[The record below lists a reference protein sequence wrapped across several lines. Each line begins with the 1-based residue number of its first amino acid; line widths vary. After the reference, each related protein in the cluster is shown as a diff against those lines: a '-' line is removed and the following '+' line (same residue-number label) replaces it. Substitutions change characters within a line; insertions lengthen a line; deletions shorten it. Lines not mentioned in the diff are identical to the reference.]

1 MKYYTPK
8 RLENTFFTST
18 HGITNFRSLELFR
31 ICTPI
36 TVESMTFK
44 KRSRKDLAIW
54 KLRNKVL
61 NKTD

>member
-36 TVESMTFK
+36 TVESMT
-44 KRSRKDLAIW
+44 KRDLE
-54 KLRNKVL
+54 
-61 NKTD
+61 KTWLFGN